1 MKMTAKFHLPGLRYN
16 YPLNM
21 MLLSLKEKYPH
32 YFRDNI
38 EIASF
43 FGEFP
48 TSLWNGGRFSNGD
61 QCDRRFV
68 EEVVK
73 SINTRHLY
81 KSAAHRGRPCGCLL
95 QFLYE
100 DGGQRKE

>member
-43 FGEFP
+43 FGEFQLRCGMVEDSV
-48 TSLWNGGRFSNGD
+48 TGISATDALW
-61 QCDRRFV
+61 
-68 EEVVK
+68 K
-73 SINTRHLY
+73 
-81 KSAAHRGRPCGCLL
+81 KW
-95 QFLYE
+95 
-100 DGGQRKE
+100 

>member
-38 EIASF
+38 EIAS
-43 FGEFP
+43 
-48 TSLWNGGRFSNGD
+48 L
-61 QCDRRFV
+61 V
-68 EEVVK
+68 
-73 SINTRHLY
+73 
-81 KSAAHRGRPCGCLL
+81 
-95 QFLYE
+95 
-100 DGGQRKE
+100 

>member
-32 YFRDNI
+32 YFQDNI

-68 EEVVK
+68 EGV
-73 SINTRHLY
+73 TT
-81 KSAAHRGRPCGCLL
+81 AARCLSRPMSR
-95 QFLYE
+95 F
-100 DGGQRKE
+100 

>member
-32 YFRDNI
+32 YFQDNI

-48 TSLWNGGRFSNGD
+48 TSLWNGGRSVSYTHLTYDG
-61 QCDRRFV
+61 V
-68 EEVVK
+68 E
-73 SINTRHLY
+73 
-81 KSAAHRGRPCGCLL
+81 SA
-95 QFLYE
+95 
-100 DGGQRKE
+100 